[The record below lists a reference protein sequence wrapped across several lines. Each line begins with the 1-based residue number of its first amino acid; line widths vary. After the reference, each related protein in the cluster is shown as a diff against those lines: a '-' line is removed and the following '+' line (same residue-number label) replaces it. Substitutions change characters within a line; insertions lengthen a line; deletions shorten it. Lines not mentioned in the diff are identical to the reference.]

1 LSAFHDRIGSEVGGD
16 SGLKRILLVFGTRPE
31 AIKMAPLVHRLRER
45 EGVAVRVCVT
55 AQHRSMLDDAL
66 RIFDIKPDYDLDI
79 MTPGQTLSGITSAVL
94 TSIDPVLED
103 FRPDW
108 VLVQGDT
115 TTTMAAALAAF
126 HRKVAVGHVEAG
138 LRTGD
143 LDNPW
148 PEEANRRIATIVS
161 ARHYCPTERAKQN
174 LLKEGVE
181 ASRILVTGNTVIDAL
196 HMTAAR
202 IDADR
207 ALQETMAR
215 RFEWLDPDCRLIL
228 VTGHRRE
235 SFGEGFRQI
244 CRALARLAERG
255 DVQIVYPVHLNPNVR
270 GPVFDILSSS
280 PAIRLIE
287 PLDYVSFLWLM
298 QRAYFILTD
307 SGGVQEEGP
316 ALGKPAL
323 VMRETT
329 ERPEGVEAGT
339 SRLVGT
345 NADQIVAECAA
356 LLEDAGRYRTM
367 STTRNPF
374 GDGTAALQ
382 IAEDLAG

>member
-1 LSAFHDRIGSEVGGD
+1 
-16 SGLKRILLVFGTRPE
+16 
-31 AIKMAPLVHRLRER
+31 MAPIARRLAEL
-45 EGVAVRVCVT
+45 GSVDARVCVT

-66 RIFDIKPDYDLDI
+66 KIFDIKPQYDLNV
-79 MTPGQTLSGITSAVL
+79 MREGQTLSGIASAVL
-94 TSIDPVLED
+94 TSIDPVLEE

-126 HRKVAVGHVEAG
+126 HRRVAVGHVEAG

-143 LDNPW
+143 LYNPW
-148 PEEANRRIATIVS
+148 PEEANRRIATIVTT
-161 ARHYCPTERAKQN
+161 RHYCPTDLARRN
-174 LLKEGVE
+174 LVGEGVDP
-181 ASRILVTGNTVIDAL
+181 STIIVTGNTVIDAL
-196 HMTAAR
+196 HLTVAR
-202 IDADR
+202 LSGDAEIQAR
-207 ALQETMAR
+207 MQR
-215 RFEWLDPDCRLIL
+215 RFGWIDPGKRLIL

-244 CRALARLAERG
+244 CEALAALGRRA

-270 GPVFDILSSS
+270 GPVFEILNGS
-280 PAIRLIE
+280 PSIKLIE

-298 QRAYFILTD
+298 QRCHFILTD

-316 ALGKPAL
+316 SVGKPVL

-329 ERPEGVEAGT
+329 ERPEGIEAGT

-345 NADQIVAECAA
+345 KADRIAAECAT
-356 LLEDAGRYRTM
+356 LLEDDERYRVM
-367 STTRNPF
+367 STTRNPY
-374 GDGTAALQ
+374 GDGTAAAQ
-382 IAEDLAG
+382 IVRDLLNDRAF

>member
-1 LSAFHDRIGSEVGGD
+1 
-16 SGLKRILLVFGTRPE
+16 LKRILLVFGTRPE

-66 RIFDIKPDYDLDI
+66 RIFDITPDYDLDI
-79 MTPGQTLSGITSAVL
+79 MTPGQTLSGITGAVL
-94 TSIDPVLED
+94 RSIDPVLED

-126 HRKVAVGHVEAG
+126 HRRIAVGHVEAG

-161 ARHYCPTERAKQN
+161 ARHYCPTERARQN
-174 LLKEGVE
+174 LLKEGVDPG
-181 ASRILVTGNTVIDAL
+181 RILVTGNTVIDAL

-202 IDADR
+202 IGADR
-207 ALQETMAR
+207 ALQETMAQ
-215 RFEWLDPDCRLIL
+215 RFDWLDPDRRLIL

-235 SFGEGFRQI
+235 SFGEGFQQI

-255 DVQIVYPVHLNPNVR
+255 DIQIVYPVHLNPNVR
-270 GPVFDILSSS
+270 GPVFDILSES

-345 NADQIVAECAA
+345 YADQIVAECAA